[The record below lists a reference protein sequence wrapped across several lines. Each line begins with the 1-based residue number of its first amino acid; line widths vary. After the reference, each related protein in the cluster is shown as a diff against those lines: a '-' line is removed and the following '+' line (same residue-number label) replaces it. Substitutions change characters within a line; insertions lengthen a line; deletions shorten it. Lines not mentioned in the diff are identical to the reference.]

1 MPLKELYIDESLL
14 LKDYQEVI
22 PFLKQYN
29 DCSLMDLDY
38 HLTNDFHLYS
48 SYEHFDYF
56 VLENNLDLIIANF
69 SVILRIASHPIIRLK
84 DHMETLPVESVFK
97 IDNKTMMN
105 IANHSELWEDYDD
118 DMITPKKLLTYTS
131 VDEYAIYENIGFVY
145 LTHLILSYV
154 KHHLRILKDMLYTNK
169 ILKFNVLE
177 RIHHTYY
184 FLAIGKLETG
194 YLKNLDQHYDS
205 IYRILNKLNLILN
218 TLKAHLVYPIYKKV
232 KVPRIYHLKK
242 TNIFLHHKGY
252 KRIYRL
258 LKHFMSQEE
267 EFNLPKANINEEL
280 STSYLYYLK
289 LLCVFSIEHFNF
301 QLINKKIDFYHFNL
315 SFKFK
320 KWNLNIKDFLFKNK
334 ECLLLT
340 IYKETTYK
348 ILFIPYEENFKKEVD
363 KKTYDVNEILYLSYQ
378 EDQQDDVIYI
388 SNNNLNSF
396 QRIQQIILRAMIY
409 CDTKKETC
417 PFCGSPL
424 DQHMFNNKPIWIC
437 STCHNKI
444 LLKHCDAVDKNYFS
458 TQLDHYEIKKEDFKD
473 DAFLYSRF
481 LEGMMFYRN
490 ITKIDTNLNPICP
503 FCKKTHE

>member
-1 MPLKELYIDESLL
+1 MPFKELKKDSSIFNE
-14 LKDYQEVI
+14 DYQEVNAFI
-22 PFLKQYN
+22 NQYN
-29 DCSLMDLDY
+29 HCSLMDFDY
-38 HLTNDFHLYS
+38 HLTNDFHLYT
-48 SYEHFDYF
+48 SYEHFDYL

-69 SVILRIASHPIIRLK
+69 PVILRIASHPIIRLK

-105 IANHSELWEDYDD
+105 IANHSELWEDYDE

-131 VDEYAIYENIGFVY
+131 VDEFAIYENVGFVY
-145 LTHLILSYV
+145 LTHLILNYV
-154 KHHLRILKDMLYTNK
+154 KHHLRIFKDMLYTNK

-194 YLKNLDQHYDS
+194 YLKNLDYHYDS

-232 KVPRIYHLKK
+232 KIPHAYHLKK
-242 TNIFLHHKGY
+242 TNIFLHHKDY

-258 LKHFMSQEE
+258 LKHFMSLDEE
-267 EFNLPKANINEEL
+267 INLPKVTQTEED
-280 STSYLYYLK
+280 SSYLYYLK
-289 LLCVFSIEHFNF
+289 IITVFSIEHFNF
-301 QLINKKIDFYHFNL
+301 KLINKKIDFEHFNL
-315 SFKFK
+315 SFTFK
-320 KWNLNIKDFLFKNK
+320 QWNLNIKDFLFKNK

-348 ILFIPYEENFKKEVD
+348 ILLIPYDESFKKEVD
-363 KKTYDVNEILYLSYQ
+363 KKTYDVNEILYLSYF
-378 EDQQDDVIYI
+378 EDNKDDVIYI

-396 QRIQQIILRAMIY
+396 QRIQQIILKAMIY

-424 DQHMFNNKPIWIC
+424 NQHTFNNHPVWIC

-444 LLKHCDAVDKNYFS
+444 SLHYCSEAKKNYF
-458 TQLDHYEIKKEDFKD
+458 TTEIDQYKINKD
-473 DAFLYSRF
+473 DFVNDEFLYSRF
-481 LEGMMFYRN
+481 LEGMMYYRN
-490 ITKIDTNLNPICP
+490 ITKIDTNLDPICP
-503 FCKKTHE
+503 FCKKKHE